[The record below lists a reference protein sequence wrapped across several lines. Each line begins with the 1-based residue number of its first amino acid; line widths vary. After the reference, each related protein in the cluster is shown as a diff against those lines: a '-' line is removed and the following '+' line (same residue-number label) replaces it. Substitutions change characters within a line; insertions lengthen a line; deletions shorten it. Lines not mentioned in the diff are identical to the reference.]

1 LCTTTDSCSG
11 KIAGGERR
19 PSSGSGVLVINADDW
34 GYDAETTDRILEC
47 IRHGVVSSTSAM
59 AFMADSERGAALAQ
73 ENGVDA
79 GLHLNLTTPF
89 SAPGVPD
96 RLLDHQRRIAQFLR
110 RNRFAQAL
118 FHPGLAGSF
127 RYVVTAQL
135 DEFQRLFGMR
145 PARIDGHH
153 HMHLASNVLF
163 GGLLPAGTTVRRSF
177 SFQPGEKSFANRL
190 YRHFIDRRLAR
201 RHCVTDL
208 FFSLPPLEP
217 PDRLQRIAA
226 LSRDAV
232 IELETHP
239 VRPDEYR
246 FLMNGEIFRL
256 ASDLQIAHGYAVPA

>member
-1 LCTTTDSCSG
+1 
-11 KIAGGERR
+11 
-19 PSSGSGVLVINADDW
+19 
-34 GYDAETTDRILEC
+34 
-47 IRHGVVSSTSAM
+47 M

-135 DEFQRLFGMR
+135 EEFQRLFGMR

-163 GGLLPAGTTVRRSF
+163 GGLLPAGTTDR
-177 SFQPGEKSFANRL
+177 KS
-190 YRHFIDRRLAR
+190 
-201 RHCVTDL
+201 V
-208 FFSLPPLEP
+208 
-217 PDRLQRIAA
+217 
-226 LSRDAV
+226 V
-232 IELETHP
+232 
-239 VRPDEYR
+239 
-246 FLMNGEIFRL
+246 
-256 ASDLQIAHGYAVPA
+256 